1 MKRLSHNFT
10 RLVSYLIRA
19 IVPLAA
25 ILLCGLVPSTAA
37 AQTNMQAWG
46 NLTYAW
52 SGRDRIAYGVDFEP
66 KVLVVVP
73 EGEPDW
79 ATLDITPS
87 ADLAVKPWLDLVGEM
102 ATGYTSQTDDL
113 TSYEISPRMGARFH
127 VFARDLAAPVRLPDR
142 PSRRR
147 VLLRNLVRVESRNL
161 FYNGEKDN
169 SFTWRFRNR
178 IELLVPLTKARV
190 SDDGARYVTADWEWF
205 IPLGEPDERFAN
217 RQRIRAGIGYRR
229 NAQWKLEALYIWGK
243 SRNTA
248 ESGFTT
254 SDNIVSFGV
263 KYTR

>member
-1 MKRLSHNFT
+1 M
-10 RLVSYLIRA
+10 SYLIRA
-19 IVPLAA
+19 LIPIASG
-25 ILLCGLVPSTAA
+25 LLFSLLPCTAA
-37 AQTNMQAWG
+37 AQTNMQIWG
-46 NLTYAW
+46 NFTYAW
-52 SGRDRIAYGVDFEP
+52 SGRDRIAYGVDVEP

-87 ADLAVKPWLDLVGEM
+87 VDLAVKPWMDLVGEI

-113 TSYEISPRMGARFH
+113 TSFEFSPRLGARFH
-127 VFARDLAAPVRLPDR
+127 VFSRDLATPIHLHDR
-142 PSRRR
+142 PSRR
-147 VLLRNLVRVESRNL
+147 VVVVRNLVRVESRNL
-161 FYNGEKDN
+161 FYNGDKES

-178 IELLVPLTKARV
+178 IELLAPLTKARV
-190 SDDGARYVTADWEWF
+190 SDDGARYATADWEWF